1 MTSEN
6 LHVAGLRTTRVDLEA
21 ARELLWNDARLRRA
35 RVYVLVNG
43 YSATLRRHHDAYASL
58 LEQDA
63 VVPLSDGAA
72 ITLGARLAGA
82 GRSPRCP
89 GPDLLERAARVAAG
103 DGTAFFLLGGDVGV
117 AEQLAEEL
125 RKRYPGLRIAGA
137 ATPPFGKWSEAESRK
152 LVGLVA
158 KSDADILWLGVSA
171 PNQEIWSVAWHE
183 SIGRPIVCVGA
194 AFDFLSG
201 RKPRAPRWI
210 RQIGLEW
217 LFRLA
222 SEPGRLWRRDL
233 VGYAV
238 FLADVLRYGRRPVRV
253 PSDPEP

>member
-1 MTSEN
+1 MTSET
-6 LHVAGLRTTRVDLEA
+6 LHVAGLRTTRVDLDA
-21 ARELLWNDARLRRA
+21 ARELLWDDARLRRA

-43 YSATLRRHHDAYASL
+43 YSATLRRRHKAYASL

-82 GRSPRCP
+82 GYAPRCP

-125 RKRYPGLRIAGA
+125 RKRYPGLRIVGA
-137 ATPPFGKWSEAESRK
+137 ATPPFGEWSEAESRK

-171 PNQEIWSVAWHE
+171 PNQEMWSVAWRE

-210 RQIGLEW
+210 RRIGLEW
-217 LFRLA
+217 FFRLV
-222 SEPGRLWRRDL
+222 SEPGRLWRRYL
-233 VGYAV
+233 VGNAV
-238 FLADVLRYGRRPVRV
+238 FIADLLRYGRRSVRA
-253 PSDPEP
+253 PHDPEP

>member
-6 LHVAGLRTTRVDLEA
+6 LHVAGLRTTRLDLEA
-21 ARELLWNDARLRRA
+21 ARERLWDDARMGRA
-35 RVYVLVNG
+35 RVYVLVNA

-72 ITLGARLAGA
+72 ITLGARLVGA
-82 GRSPRCP
+82 GSAPRCP
-89 GPDLLERAARVAAG
+89 GPDLLATAARVAAT
-103 DGTAFFLLGGDVGV
+103 DGTSFFLLGGDTGV
-117 AEQLAEEL
+117 AGQLAEEL
-125 RKRYPGLRIAGA
+125 QRRHPGLRIAGA
-137 ATPPFGKWSEAESRK
+137 ATPPFGRWSEAESRK
-152 LVGLVA
+152 LVGLVV

-171 PNQEIWSVAWHE
+171 PYQEIWSVAWRG

-222 SEPGRLWRRDL
+222 SEPGRLWRRYL
-233 VGYAV
+233 VGNSV
-238 FLADVLRYGRRPVRV
+238 FIVDLILYGRRSPKGLH
-253 PSDPEP
+253 DPEP